1 MEVIELD
8 TDFGSTFSG
17 VLTDDCGGF
26 KQFGEAFRL
35 STSEDHQFVRG
46 LPVFAISEVLDKII
60 SSGKG
65 PGLLINGIKRPMPL
79 VRILVVELYPTLL
92 PKARSFRLS
101 DDWVQECPNEFQFLK
116 NFLECVFTI
125 DTLVKPL
132 PSIMAYNVSCNL
144 SFSTSIFT
152 QFFDEKGIANAQ
164 KSLGLG
170 QEEKV
175 CNVR

>member
-1 MEVIELD
+1 LKY
-8 TDFGSTFSG
+8 
-17 VLTDDCGGF
+17 GG
-26 KQFGEAFRL
+26 

-60 SSGKG
+60 SGGKG

-92 PKARSFRLS
+92 SKARSFGLS
-101 DDWVQECPNEFQFLK
+101 DDWVQKLLGTITYGVTGEFAIEKLIHALREDDDGECPSEFQFLK
-116 NFLECVFTI
+116 DFLRVFTI

-132 PSIMAYNVSCNL
+132 PPVMAYNVSRNL
-144 SFSTSIFT
+144 SFFTSIFT
-152 QFFDEKGIANAQ
+152 QFFDEKGIANAH

-175 CNVR
+175 R